1 MKEDEPQALA
11 ADAFKASFP
20 EASKAREP
28 EDLSGADFVEDRLAG
43 LVRSAIETGAISL
56 GRAAEI
62 LRLPLPEMRT
72 LAGAWV
78 E

>member
-1 MKEDEPQALA
+1 M
-11 ADAFKASFP
+11 
-20 EASKAREP
+20 
-28 EDLSGADFVEDRLAG
+28 EDRLSR
-43 LVRSAIETGAISL
+43 LVRQAVESGEISL